1 MNNLFRVQLAGC
13 IIAAITAFAS
23 AQAQT
28 PIKTGLWEET
38 STVKRGGG
46 EPHSVTIQN
55 CLTEQIL
62 DQSKFDRLVAR
73 VKNNKSCKLHDLKH
87 TDRIVSSEWECTS
100 EHVNMHGQGELVFDD
115 SAHFRLS
122 SEEHSI
128 VDGRAIDTVV
138 NVTSRWL
145 SADCGTVK
153 PLK

>member
-1 MNNLFRVQLAGC
+1 MNCLSRLSLTGCVLA
-13 IIAAITAFAS
+13 ALAVFTS
-23 AQAQT
+23 AHAQT

-46 EPHSVTIQN
+46 EPRSVTIQN

-73 VKNNKSCKLHDLKH
+73 VKNNKSCQLRDLKH

-100 EHVNMHGQGELVFDD
+100 EHVNMHGRGELVFDD
-115 SAHFRLS
+115 DAHFHLS

-128 VDGRAIDTVV
+128 ADGRAIDTVV
-138 NVTSRWL
+138 NVSSRWL